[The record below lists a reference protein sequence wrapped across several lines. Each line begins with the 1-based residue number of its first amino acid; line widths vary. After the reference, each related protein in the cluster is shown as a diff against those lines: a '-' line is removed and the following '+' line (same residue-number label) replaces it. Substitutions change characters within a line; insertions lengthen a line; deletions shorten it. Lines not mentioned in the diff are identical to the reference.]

1 MTRNESVRERANQL
15 AENAE
20 VVNIDLMEV
29 AAKRLLDGQEVS
41 MSMNSSEERVEILAN
56 AELTFTV
63 PEEGGEFVLEVRLQ
77 FINLPQG
84 SLEIAARVLYSAEGW
99 SQERLVEDELLR
111 AYYNQVGY
119 LTILPFLHKEVL
131 DISRS
136 VLNGEIRM
144 PAMRLNDPAIQI

>member
-29 AAKRLLDGQEVS
+29 AAKRLLDGQEIS

-84 SLEIAARVLYSAEGW
+84 SLEIAARVLYSAEG
-99 SQERLVEDELLR
+99 
-111 AYYNQVGY
+111 
-119 LTILPFLHKEVL
+119 
-131 DISRS
+131 
-136 VLNGEIRM
+136 
-144 PAMRLNDPAIQI
+144 